1 MVADLLELGHC
12 GQHQA
17 AALDPFLGRLDLG
30 QHVGDRRLVQ
40 RRLLGGQV
48 APDLHLQ
55 LVRQVGDD
63 RLVGLEPAQD
73 ERPGDPPQP
82 GGRFLVGGALDWD
95 RVPLPELLGGP
106 EQAGA
111 GELHDRPQVAEPVL
125 HRGAGE
131 RDPGSGRQAADRLS
145 LPGRVVLDVLRLV
158 AHHPRPPDPG
168 ELLPVPGR
176 NAVAGDYQIGSGQLA
191 GELVAAEPVRAV
203 VHVHLQLR
211 GEPGRLPLPVADHGH
226 RAHHQ
231 RGGRPS
237 SPARRW
243 GSGLHI
249 VHDQA
254 QRLRGLAEPHI
265 VGEDAA
271 KAETAEEGQ
280 PRHPTLLIGAQLAVE
295 AGRRLDRFEAAVGLA
310 GEQVAEPAVGVH
322 LDQRQVVVG
331 SVQVGQQ
338 RVRSPHRPGLAA
350 LQEPQRRAEV
360 PVVEFHPL
368 AAQPDQ
374 RDLEPG
380 QLGQLPW
387 VQLLVADR
395 QVVAEVDQVA

>member
-1 MVADLLELGHC
+1 VIT
-12 GQHQA
+12 
-17 AALDPFLGRLDLG
+17 RS
-30 QHVGDRRLVQ
+30 
-40 RRLLGGQV
+40 
-48 APDLHLQ
+48 
-55 LVRQVGDD
+55 VRQF
-63 RLVGLEPAQD
+63 P
-73 ERPGDPPQP
+73 
-82 GGRFLVGGALDWD
+82 
-95 RVPLPELLGGP
+95 
-106 EQAGA
+106 
-111 GELHDRPQVAEPVL
+111 
-125 HRGAGE
+125 
-131 RDPGSGRQAADRLS
+131 
-145 LPGRVVLDVLRLV
+145 
-158 AHHPRPPDPG
+158 
-168 ELLPVPGR
+168 
-176 NAVAGDYQIGSGQLA
+176 
-191 GELVAAEPVRAV
+191 GELVAAGIPRM

-211 GEPGRLPLPVADHGH
+211 GEPGRLTLPVADHGH

-231 RGGRPS
+231 RGRRPS
-237 SPARRW
+237 SLARRRR
-243 GSGLHI
+243 SGLHI

-265 VGEDAA
+265 IGEDAA

-280 PRHPTLLIGAQLAVE
+280 PRHPALLIGAQLAVE
-295 AGRRLDRFEAAVGLA
+295 AGRRLDRFEPAVGPA

-331 SVQVGQQ
+331 SVQAGQQ

-380 QLGQLPW
+380 QLGQLPG

-395 QVVAEVDQVA
+395 QVVAEVDQVAEAELRVGHRPARGSPGPGGELESEPGPAHPVRQQHAEPGAGQQRRCLPEEAERLLGVQCYLGRRRAAQRPVQLGEEPGGPAQPGQQLLLRVLDPGGQAGRGSARPDVGSRHHQARVVGGLERELDPPVPGDLARRPAAAAGIRGVLGGT